1 MPTNKPLLVIILIF
15 FTLLCVQQ
23 IDKNSTNCKCE
34 NPIVLNN
41 DHNDPSDKIKA
52 KHFVND
58 NRKDVVINP
67 QKIVIEKK
75 TTLSDRNKKTNED
88 SAPANKKLQDYF
100 LDYWN
105 SILSGYVYHL

>member
-1 MPTNKPLLVIILIF
+1 MWTNKSLLVVILIF

-23 IDKNSTNCKCE
+23 IDRSSTNCKCE
-34 NPIVLNN
+34 NPIVLKK
-41 DHNDPSDKIKA
+41 DHNDPSDEVNA

-58 NRKDVVINP
+58 NKKDVAINT

-75 TTLSDRNKKTNED
+75 TTLSDGNKKTNED
-88 SAPANKKLQDYF
+88 SVPTNKKLQDYF